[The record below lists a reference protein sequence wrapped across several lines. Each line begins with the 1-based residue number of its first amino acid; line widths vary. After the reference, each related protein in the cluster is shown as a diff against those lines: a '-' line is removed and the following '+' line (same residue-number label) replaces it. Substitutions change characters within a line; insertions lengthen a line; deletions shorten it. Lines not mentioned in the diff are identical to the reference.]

1 MQIKERD
8 ERAIIIYNDIKSN
21 EINIRPDFQRGEVWP
36 SPKKKMLIDTM
47 LREWPIPPIHLVRVE
62 DGSLEVLDG
71 QQRLTAIRDFIENRI
86 AIDGTIQPFDEDIYS
101 MNGLK
106 YKKLS
111 EEQRK
116 KFDRYTLSVYE
127 ITNYNQGEPG
137 EIFHRLNQSV
147 KLTSSEQRNSFY
159 GELRDQTSSV
169 VKMMIDYKVDKGL
182 LGFSNSR
189 MAYNDLIARVG
200 YLLEENSLRATISD
214 KVLNLRFRD
223 DRGFEQ
229 DIIISIQHA
238 INFLSEIRKN
248 IDSKKLEINLTK
260 ASSLNWIYTLSLHS
274 DEISDN
280 IDKAFISFLAL
291 ETAKNAVKS
300 NKVIDDD
307 TKNFFGFSEA
317 ALRELLL
324 IYIERSSS
332 RVMTTTSI
340 IIRDIIISLA
350 LFKSNLDIFDNQEK
364 ITLNELSQSIEI
376 STSDVKELIENLA
389 EKWKTKNA

>member
-8 ERAIIIYNDIKSN
+8 ERAIIIYQDIKSN

-36 SPKKKMLIDTM
+36 SSKKKMLIDTM

-71 QQRLTAIRDFIENRI
+71 QQRLTAIRDFIDNKI
-86 AIDGTIQPFDEDIYS
+86 SIDGTIQPYDEEIS
-101 MNGLK
+101 SLNGLR
-106 YKKLS
+106 YKKLN

-159 GELRDQTSSV
+159 GKLRDQTSGIV
-169 VKMMIDYKVDKGL
+169 TLMIGNEVDKGL

-200 YLLEENSLRATISD
+200 YILEEGSLRTTISD

-223 DRGFEQ
+223 DKGFEEN
-229 DIIISIQHA
+229 IVHA
-238 INFLSEIRKN
+238 IKNSIYFLAEIRRS
-248 IDSKKLEINLTK
+248 IDSQSIEINLTK
-260 ASSLNWIYTLSLHS
+260 ASSLNWIYTLAANHHDIAENLEESY
-274 DEISDN
+274 
-280 IDKAFISFLAL
+280 AAFLAL
-291 ETAKNAVKS
+291 EQAKSAVK
-300 NKVIDDD
+300 NNTIITEDVRRFY
-307 TKNFFGFSEA
+307 NFNEA
-317 ALRELLL
+317 SLRELLL
-324 IYIERSSS
+324 VYIERSSS

-340 IIRDIIISLA
+340 IIRDIIINLSL
-350 LFKSNLDIFDNQEK
+350 FVSGVPIFSDYELIELEK
-364 ITLNELSQSIEI
+364 LKQVMQGNSI
-376 STSDVKELIENLA
+376 DVKEYIENLA
-389 EKWKTKNA
+389 EKWKVDHA

>member
-36 SPKKKMLIDTM
+36 ASKKKMLIDTM

-71 QQRLTAIRDFIENRI
+71 QQRLTSIRDFIENRI
-86 AIDGTIQPFDEDIYS
+86 SIDGTIQPFDEEIFS
-101 MNGLK
+101 LNGLK

-169 VKMMIDYKVDKGL
+169 VKMMIECKVDKGL

-223 DRGFEQ
+223 DRGFENE
-229 DIIISIQHA
+229 IITSIQHA
-238 INFLSEIRKN
+238 ISFLSQIRKN
-248 IDSKKLEINLTK
+248 IDCENLQINLTK
-260 ASSLNWIYTLSLHS
+260 ASSLNWIYTLSLNY
-274 DEISDN
+274 DEISN
-280 IDKAFISFLAL
+280 HIDKAFTAFLAL
-291 ETAKNAVKS
+291 ETAKNAVK
-300 NKVIDDD
+300 NNLAIDENI
-307 TKNFFGFSEA
+307 KNFFNFSET

-340 IIRDIIISLA
+340 IIRDIIINLA
-350 LFKSNLDIFDNQEK
+350 LFKSKLDIFDQQEEC
-364 ITLNELSQSIEI
+364 TLNELSREMEQ

-389 EKWKTKNA
+389 EKWKNKNA

>member
-8 ERAIIIYNDIKSN
+8 ERAIIIYQDIKSN

-36 SPKKKMLIDTM
+36 SSKKKMLIDTM

-71 QQRLTAIRDFIENRI
+71 QQRLTAIRDFIDNKI
-86 AIDGTIQPFDEDIYS
+86 SIDGTIQPYDEEINS
-101 MNGLK
+101 LNGLK
-106 YKKLS
+106 YKKMN

-159 GELRDQTSSV
+159 GKLRDQTSGIV
-169 VKMMIDYKVDKGL
+169 ILMVNNEVDRGL

-200 YLLEENSLRATISD
+200 YILEEGSLRTTISD

-223 DRGFEQ
+223 DKGFEENVVQ
-229 DIIISIQHA
+229 AIKSSIY
-238 INFLSEIRKN
+238 FLAEIRKI
-248 IDSKKLEINLTK
+248 IDIQSIEINLTK
-260 ASSLNWIYTLSLHS
+260 ASSLNWIHTLAANHH
-274 DEISDN
+274 EISKN
-280 IDKAFISFLAL
+280 EEASHAAFLAL
-291 ETAKNAVKS
+291 EQAKNA
-300 NKVIDDD
+300 I
-307 TKNFFGFSEA
+307 KNNITITEEVRQFFNFNEA
-317 ALRELLL
+317 SLRELLL
-324 IYIERSSS
+324 VYIERSSS

-340 IIRDIIISLA
+340 IIRDIIISLS
-350 LFKSNLDIFDNQEK
+350 LYVSKVPIFSEDEIIELDKLQKVMREN
-364 ITLNELSQSIEI
+364 SI
-376 STSDVKELIENLA
+376 DVKEYIENLA
-389 EKWKTKNA
+389 EKWKVDHA